1 MFESRPVRERF
12 VMDKVV
18 VGQVF
23 FPSSTRICFC
33 QYHSVNAQYSFTH
46 ESPMLHNHRNS
57 QSEIIPAT
65 IKSTH
70 VTPHSVFLSVI
81 LTLYNDYFPYNI
93 NELVFAK
100 GMNFVFC
107 AAKTKGLNILY
118 RNISL
123 QSSYF

>member
-1 MFESRPVRERF
+1 MH
-12 VMDKVV
+12 KVV

-23 FPSSTRICFC
+23 SPSARMYFC
-33 QYHSVNAQYSFTH
+33 EYQQVNAQYSFTH

-57 QSEIIPAT
+57 QSEIIPET

-70 VTPHSVFLSVI
+70 VSPHSVFLSVT

-93 NELVFAK
+93 NGLVYAK